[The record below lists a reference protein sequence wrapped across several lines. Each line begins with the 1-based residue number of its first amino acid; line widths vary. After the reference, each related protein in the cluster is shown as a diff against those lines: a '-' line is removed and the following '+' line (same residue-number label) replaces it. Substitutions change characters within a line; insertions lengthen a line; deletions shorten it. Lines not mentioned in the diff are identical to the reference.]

1 MNNESAPTTQTLDAM
16 TATPEQLDTMLVDLG
31 VPAERLL
38 LPDHTLSDKANDI
51 VSVKSEDA
59 KDLPT
64 KQPELE
70 SPKSAKQRKVREYLN
85 AEGKPLVSIEE
96 LYDEMSKKVASG
108 DESNWTNL
116 VQTVRDSE
124 KYAAKQS
131 GSDVVKLLS
140 DFQKFAK
147 SQHAQLQL
155 NILNKQPEVVSFK
168 ERIANLGKKLV
179 EMLVPEP
186 TLVTEDIAKSAE
198 SEKPKKESLAFRA
211 GYKLGYSLPEN
222 SADTEDNEESYGT
235 YPPVVKPKQTN
246 VPEQKAD
253 SVEFAQIDDAEM
265 QGLSQEELHNKYL
278 SMHVDD
284 TEGIAKIVSE
294 QARRDLVLG
303 LDKEVQDVSTSD
315 SL

>member
-59 KDLPT
+59 KDPPT

-198 SEKPKKESLAFRA
+198 SEKPKSTDTDD
-211 GYKLGYSLPEN
+211 YK
-222 SADTEDNEESYGT
+222 ESYGT

>member
-31 VPAERLL
+31 VPAELLL

-64 KQPELE
+64 KEPELE

-198 SEKPKKESLAFRA
+198 SDKPKST
-211 GYKLGYSLPEN
+211 
-222 SADTEDNEESYGT
+222 DTEDNEESYGT

>member
-1 MNNESAPTTQTLDAM
+1 MNNESVPATQTLDAM
-16 TATPEQLDTMLVDLG
+16 TATPEQLDTMLVELG
-31 VPAERLL
+31 VPAEHLL

-51 VSVKSEDA
+51 VSVKPEDA
-59 KDLPT
+59 KDLTT
-64 KQPELE
+64 KEPILE
-70 SPKSAKQRKVREYLN
+70 PPKSAKQRKVREYLN

-96 LYDEMSKKVASG
+96 LYDEMSKKVSSG

-168 ERIANLGKKLV
+168 EPIANLGKKLV

-186 TLVTEDIAKSAE
+186 TPVTEDIAKSAE
-198 SEKPKKESLAFRA
+198 PEKPKIT
-211 GYKLGYSLPEN
+211 
-222 SADTEDNEESYGT
+222 DTKDNEESYGT
-235 YPPVVKPKQTN
+235 YPPVVKPEQTN
-246 VPEQKAD
+246 IPEQKAD
-253 SVEFAQIDDAEM
+253 SVEFTQIDDADLK
-265 QGLSQEELHNKYL
+265 GLSQEELQNKYL
-278 SMHVDD
+278 GMHVDD
-284 TEGIAKIVSE
+284 TEGIAKIVKE
-294 QARRDLVLG
+294 QARRFIFR
-303 LDKEVQDVSTSD
+303 TR
-315 SL
+315 

>member
-64 KQPELE
+64 KEPELE

-198 SEKPKKESLAFRA
+198 SDKPKST
-211 GYKLGYSLPEN
+211 
-222 SADTEDNEESYGT
+222 DTEDNEESYGT